1 MNNTA
6 IILGA
11 GSGTRMKCEKSKLL
25 LELDGATVIER
36 SVRAFF
42 ELPFINNIIVVCR
55 EEDRED
61 FSLLLKPYG
70 VTLCIGGSTRQ
81 RSVKNALKLIDNC
94 DCVFIHDG
102 ARPLITA
109 KEIEDTYNNTL
120 KYGASAVGV
129 PVKDTIKVVDG
140 DGKILDTPDRS
151 SLISIRTPQVFEF
164 SKYKKALE
172 SAENK
177 GLDFTDDCAV
187 AESYGI
193 SVYVT
198 PGEYDNIKITTPE
211 DLPLALSIISRRES
225 NDKNR

>member
-1 MNNTA
+1 M
-6 IILGA
+6 
-11 GSGTRMKCEKSKLL
+11 
-25 LELDGATVIER
+25 
-36 SVRAFF
+36 
-42 ELPFINNIIVVCR
+42 
-55 EEDRED
+55 
-61 FSLLLKPYG
+61 
-70 VTLCIGGSTRQ
+70 
-81 RSVKNALKLIDNC
+81 KNALKLIDNC

-187 AESYGI
+187 AENYGI

-198 PGEYDNIKITTPE
+198 LGEYDNIKITTPE